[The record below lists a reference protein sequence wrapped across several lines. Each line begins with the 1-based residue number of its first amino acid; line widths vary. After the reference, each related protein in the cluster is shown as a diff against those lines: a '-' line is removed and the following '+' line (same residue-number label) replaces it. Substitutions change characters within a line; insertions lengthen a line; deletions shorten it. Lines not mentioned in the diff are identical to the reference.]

1 MPKLSIRARLGAA
14 ILLLSALLSAIGA
27 LGVTGMA
34 RSNDA
39 NRETYENR
47 LVSTRLIGDAE
58 LSISRERTTVDRIAF
73 DPVAPTVDKDVATY
87 RMLKGQGMEAW
98 AQYLALP
105 ATSSESR
112 LAAVVNAKR
121 SRVQDDLDAFTDSVK
136 GMDGAAVKVA
146 LKAIAVAN
154 TDYVTASAELKQL
167 QRDQAKARYADA
179 EAGFRR
185 FRAITVGTAVLGL
198 LAGALTFVSLRRAI
212 SGPLDE
218 ALGHF
223 DRIAAGDLSRRIEVR
238 SHDEMGALL
247 LGLSQMRDGLATTV
261 TAVRRASDA
270 IATAAQQIASGNLDL
285 SSRTEQQAAS
295 LQETAA
301 SMEELTGTV
310 RHNAQNSSHALSL
323 ATSATDTARRGSSAV
338 DGVVATMAEIDES
351 SVRIGDIIAIIEGI
365 AFQTNILALNAA
377 VEAAR
382 AGEQGRGFA
391 VVASEVRTLAQRSSA
406 AAREIKEL
414 IETSSEKVQAGGT
427 LVCDAGG
434 RMQAIVTDVERVAS
448 IIGEISAASSEQSAG
463 IEQVALAVAQMDS
476 VTQQNAALV
485 EQAAAAAQSLEEQA
499 RQLKET
505 VAVFRL

>member
-1 MPKLSIRARLGAA
+1 MKLSIRARLGAA
-14 ILLLSALLSAIGA
+14 ILLLSVLLIAIGA

-39 NRETYENR
+39 NRETYANR
-47 LVSTRLIGDAE
+47 LASTRLIGDAE
-58 LSISRERTTVDRIAF
+58 LSVSRERTTVDRIAF
-73 DPVAPTVDKDVATY
+73 DPAAPTVDKDVATY
-87 RMLKGQGMEAW
+87 HMLKGQGTQAW
-98 AQYLALP
+98 TQYLALP
-105 ATSSESR
+105 ATSKESA

-121 SRVQDDLDAFTDSVK
+121 GEVQNDLDAFADSIK
-136 GMDGAAVKVA
+136 GMDVAAVKVA
-146 LKAIAVAN
+146 LKKIAVAN
-154 TDYVTASAELKQL
+154 TDYVTASAELKQF

-198 LAGALTFVSLRRAI
+198 LAGIFTFVSLRRAI
-212 SGPLDE
+212 GGPLDE

-223 DRIAAGDLSRRIEVR
+223 DRIAAGDLSQRIEVR

-247 LGLSQMRDGLATTV
+247 RGLSQMRDGLANTV
-261 TAVRRASDA
+261 TAVRHASEA

-285 SSRTEQQAAS
+285 SARTEQQAAS

-310 RHNAQNSSHALSL
+310 RHNAENARHALTL
-323 ATSATDTARRGSSAV
+323 ATSATETAQRGSSAV
-338 DGVVATMAEIDES
+338 DGVVATMAGIDES
-351 SVRIGDIIAIIEGI
+351 SARIGDIIAIIEGI

-391 VVASEVRTLAQRSSA
+391 VVASEVRALAQRSSA

-427 LVCDAGG
+427 LVSEAGG
-434 RMQAIVTDVERVAS
+434 RMQDILTGVERVAG
-448 IIGEISAASSEQSAG
+448 IMGEISAASSQQSSG

-499 RQLKET
+499 RQLRET